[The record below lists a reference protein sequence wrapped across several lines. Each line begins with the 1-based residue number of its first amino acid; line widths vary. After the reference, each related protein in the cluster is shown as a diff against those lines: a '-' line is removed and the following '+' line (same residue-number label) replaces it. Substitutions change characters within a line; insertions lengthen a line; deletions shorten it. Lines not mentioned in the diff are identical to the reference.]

1 MNHPQQ
7 WQAQAQHAVFT
18 PRPAGILQ
26 FTGRTRLL
34 LIDRM
39 STQKVRDLKPGQG
52 AATVL
57 TTDIGRMIDRLIL
70 WAKEDVL
77 LAVTGENQADPLA
90 RYFMRYIFFND
101 DVQPADV
108 TPQYQLLG
116 LYGAQA
122 PALLAQLGCPID
134 LPQHHWQ
141 EVLVE
146 SSPLLFSP
154 SDPIAGS
161 GYLLLIPTAAL
172 PMVQNWLTA
181 AGFIALAPE
190 GFEYLR
196 LQAGLPLFGREIT
209 NEYIPL
215 ETGLWADVSFHKGCY
230 LGQEII
236 ARMDSRNRVAKQLVQ
251 LTAAEPFPAGAEIVT
266 AEGKVVGTVTSAA
279 YGLGLG
285 YVKTSALAPSAQFFV
300 NQLPVALRLPAPTPA
315 GS

>member
-7 WQAQAQHAVFT
+7 WQTQAQHAVFT
-18 PRPAGILQ
+18 PRPAGLLQ

-34 LIDRM
+34 LLDRM

-70 WAKEDVL
+70 WAKEDLL

-108 TPQYQLLG
+108 TSQYQLLG
-116 LYGAQA
+116 LYGAQT
-122 PALLAQLGCPID
+122 PALLAQLGWPTA

-141 EVLVE
+141 EVVVE
-146 SSPLLFSP
+146 SYPFLLSPT
-154 SDPIAGS
+154 DPIAGS
-161 GYLLLIPTAAL
+161 GYLLLVPSAAAG
-172 PMVQNWLTA
+172 MVQNWLTA
-181 AGFIALAPE
+181 AGFTSLSPE

-215 ETGLWADVSFHKGCY
+215 ETGLWTDVSFHKGCY

-236 ARMDSRNRVAKQLVQ
+236 ARMDSRNRIAKQLIQ
-251 LTAAEPFPAGAEIVT
+251 LTAAEPFPAGAEIV
-266 AEGKVVGTVTSAA
+266 AADGKVVGTVTSAA

-285 YVKTSALAPSAQFFV
+285 YVKTSALATSPHFTV
-300 NQLPVALRLPAPTPA
+300 NQLPVQIHTPA
-315 GS
+315 G